1 MEQYFDLPIG
11 YYGASDPER
20 SRIMCCEHGLRL
32 LSKFYHNRKF
42 PLECP
47 SISCGLFSKFE
58 LRFGESVSQA
68 LLRISLRKLP
78 IALATA
84 GPSLVGLRA

>member
-11 YYGASDPER
+11 YYGASDPAR
-20 SRIMCCEHGLRL
+20 SRIMCCEHGLGL
-32 LSKFYHNRKF
+32 LCKFYQSRKF
-42 PLECP
+42 PLKCF

-58 LRFGESVSQA
+58 LRFGERVSQA

-78 IALATA
+78 IALAIAGAFPGTA
-84 GPSLVGLRA
+84 